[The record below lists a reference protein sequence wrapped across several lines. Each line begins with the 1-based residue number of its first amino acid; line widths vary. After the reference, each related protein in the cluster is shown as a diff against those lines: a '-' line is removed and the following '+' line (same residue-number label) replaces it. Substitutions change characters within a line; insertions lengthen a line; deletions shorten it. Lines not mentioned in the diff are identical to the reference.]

1 MSINMCGVAVIRA
14 RQLAV
19 LGLTPVTVYL
29 QRLLT
34 HPLKMLSSSNI
45 SEWRQHFKI
54 GCSKKLRA
62 D

>member
-1 MSINMCGVAVIRA
+1 MYGVVVITA
-14 RQLAV
+14 WQLAI

-29 QRLLT
+29 KRWLT

-45 SEWRQHFKI
+45 SEWHQHFKI
-54 GCSKKLRA
+54 ACRKKLRA